1 VSREIYVVEIGEV
14 IVNGARVPRSVFAG
28 ASADQQRSEL
38 RALLHDAIARELQ
51 TAALPAGRAV
61 RTAVTV
67 RASGPAGGAEAV
79 AANVGRAVAGAIGG
93 RSSRG

>member
-14 IVNGARVPRSVFAG
+14 IVTG
-28 ASADQQRSEL
+28 ASLPGSAFATGDRQRSAF
-38 RALLHDAIARELQ
+38 RALVCDAIARELQ
-51 TAALPAGRAV
+51 TAALPAGRAA

-67 RASGPAGGAEAV
+67 RASGPAGGTEAL